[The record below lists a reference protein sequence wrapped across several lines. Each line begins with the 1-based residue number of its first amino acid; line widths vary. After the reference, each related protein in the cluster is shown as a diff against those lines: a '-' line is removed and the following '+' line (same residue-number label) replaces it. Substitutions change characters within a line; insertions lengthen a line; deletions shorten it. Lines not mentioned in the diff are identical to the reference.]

1 MTNRKAKTQ
10 NVSKRIPV
18 IIFVMLF
25 TSLFE
30 LSTSP
35 AKECIPVNVGDPFPP
50 FTLENNLNKTE
61 IDTLKLSPKET
72 VSLQDFN
79 SEIIVVELMNVYCHT
94 CQLQVPVF
102 NQLLEA
108 IQSDSILAS
117 KVSVL
122 AITVGNTAKEI
133 KKFQKTFDARYP
145 ILPDPSKNVFNCLGN
160 LKGTP
165 QTYILR
171 KDLSGEWYVLYHHR
185 GGVGSYET
193 YLKKIK
199 ELYKSDLE
207 GVEPGYKLPQLF
219 YQALNKK
226 YPSKSFEK
234 RRLLIYFPSLTTF
247 PIDYDIR
254 NTPSQMK
261 VLLSLISEENL
272 AIVIVGF
279 LNQVFPPE
287 ELDILKKISN
297 VCLLEDAMGMLKS
310 RFGIG
315 GNPLICLV
323 NESGRIVYRADS
335 LATARAE
342 ELLKGKVAQLK
353 PNLTEEELLERMQQS
368 MKVVDNTIV
377 KVEKKE
383 QDNGETIY
391 LGLANEKGGEASLF
405 GRVVS
410 KYSICDVCHD
420 IHYYYIL
427 DQNGH
432 IVAFHPIHITKYGNV
447 TWDEKDSEK
456 ITSRFI
462 GKDAFKNLPFDPSV
476 DAVSQATMS
485 SQLIFDGLNETKVV
499 LKDVKDNG
507 FRKEYWRDLCL
518 NNLCQIKKALSTL
531 KEKGSSES
539 FTLEDQTSLDMAKLK
554 TRLPSYELSEC
565 PNGGK
570 YLLIGEIPICSIHGM
585 NLNPCPETTESTD

>member
-1 MTNRKAKTQ
+1 MA
-10 NVSKRIPV
+10 KRILV
-18 IIFVMLF
+18 IIYFILF
-25 TSLFE
+25 ISLFE
-30 LSTSP
+30 LP
-35 AKECIPVNVGDPFPP
+35 AGLAKECIPAKVGDPFPP
-50 FTLENNLNKTE
+50 FSLENNLSKTE
-61 IDTLKLSPKET
+61 IDTLKLSPKEN
-72 VSLQDFN
+72 VSLQDFT
-79 SEIIVVELMNVYCHT
+79 SEIILVELMNVYCHT

-108 IQSDSILAS
+108 VQSDPIIAP

-133 KKFQKTFDARYP
+133 KKFQKTFDARYS
-145 ILPDPSKNVFNCLGN
+145 ILPDPSKDVFNCLGN

-165 QTYILR
+165 QTYLLR
-171 KDLSGEWYVLYHHR
+171 KDVSGAWYILYHHR

-207 GVEPGYKLPQLF
+207 GVEPGFKLPQLF
-219 YQALNKK
+219 YRVLNKK
-226 YPSKSFEK
+226 YPSKSYEK
-234 RRLLIYFPSLTTF
+234 KRWLIYFPSLTIF

-254 NTPSQMK
+254 NTASQMK

-272 AIVIVGF
+272 AIIIVGF
-279 LNQVFPPE
+279 LDQVFPPE

-297 VCLLEDAMGMLKS
+297 VFLLEDTMGMLKS
-310 RFGIG
+310 RFEIG

-335 LATARAE
+335 LAIARAE

-353 PNLTEEELLERMQQS
+353 PNLTEEEILERIQQS
-368 MKVVDNTIV
+368 MKEADNTIE

-383 QDNGETIY
+383 LENGETIY
-391 LGLANEKGGEASLF
+391 LGFANAKDGEASLF

-420 IHYYYIL
+420 VHYYYIL

-432 IVAFHPIHITKYGNV
+432 VVAFHPIHITKYGNV
-447 TWDEKDSEK
+447 TWEEKDSEK

-485 SQLIFDGLNETKVV
+485 SQLIFDGLNETKIVFE
-499 LKDVKDNG
+499 DFKDNG
-507 FRKEYWRDLCL
+507 FRKEYWRELCL
-518 NNLCQIKKALSTL
+518 NNLCQIKRAISTL
-531 KEKGSSES
+531 KKKGSSER
-539 FTLEDQTSLDMAKLK
+539 FTLEDQTSLDMAKLR
-554 TRLPSYELSEC
+554 TRLPSYELSAC

-585 NLNPCPETTESTD
+585 NLNPCPETTESAD